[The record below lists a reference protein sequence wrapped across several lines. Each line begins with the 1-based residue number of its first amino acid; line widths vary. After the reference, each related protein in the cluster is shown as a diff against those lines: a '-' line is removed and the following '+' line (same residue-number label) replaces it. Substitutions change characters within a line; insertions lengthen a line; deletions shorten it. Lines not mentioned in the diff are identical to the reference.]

1 MDGSNAS
8 DGSRTRRC
16 KLESCKNPFR
26 DETAATQRVS
36 FFEDSPWIQEI
47 GIFSMNIQ
55 LQLITKLFLS
65 SFLFLEAREKK
76 TFLKMGRCR
85 KKEKLSILFNHED
98 GRKNWISRR
107 WVFPWD
113 FPTRGF
119 SSQCYTSS
127 WELNWFDGQIIGA

>member
-1 MDGSNAS
+1 
-8 DGSRTRRC
+8 
-16 KLESCKNPFR
+16 
-26 DETAATQRVS
+26 
-36 FFEDSPWIQEI
+36 
-47 GIFSMNIQ
+47 MNIQ

-76 TFLKMGRCR
+76 LLKKWEDVE
-85 KKEKLSILFNHED
+85 KKKLSTLFNHED

-113 FPTRGF
+113 FPTQGF

-127 WELNWFDGQIIGA
+127 WELNWFDGQIIGG